1 MNYRELDAK
10 YATYDVKD
18 CQAARKSLRYYKEK
32 SHRTM
37 RRNAKHEIKNELDN
51 STEAG
56 E

>member
-18 CQAARKSLRYYKEK
+18 CQAARKSLRYYKNK
-32 SHRTM
+32 AHKTM
-37 RRNAKHEIKNELDN
+37 RRNERREIKKELDN
-51 STEAG
+51 SSETG